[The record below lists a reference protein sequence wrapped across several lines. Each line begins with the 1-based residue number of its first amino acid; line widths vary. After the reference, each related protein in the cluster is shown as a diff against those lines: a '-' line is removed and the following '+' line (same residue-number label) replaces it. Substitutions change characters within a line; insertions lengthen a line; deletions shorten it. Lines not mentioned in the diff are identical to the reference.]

1 MNIVLPVPRDIFLL
15 AASNEK
21 LVAVKLLSSIV
32 NPAIF
37 PPSNNTA
44 EPVISPDAFTL
55 KLELDM
61 KKSLSVA
68 EELIKNES
76 VKKASGDILND
87 AIDADLNEAKP

>member
-1 MNIVLPVPRDIFLL
+1 ML
-15 AASNEK
+15 
-21 LVAVKLLSSIV
+21 
-32 NPAIF
+32 
-37 PPSNNTA
+37 PSNRA
-44 EPVISPDAFTL
+44 FEPVISPLAFTL